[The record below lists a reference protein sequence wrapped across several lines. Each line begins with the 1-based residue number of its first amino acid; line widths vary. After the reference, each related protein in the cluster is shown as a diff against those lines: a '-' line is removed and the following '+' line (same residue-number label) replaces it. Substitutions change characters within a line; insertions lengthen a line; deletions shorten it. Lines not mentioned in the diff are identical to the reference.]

1 MTWGL
6 TPASAGMTASLT
18 MSDLDVIREARD
30 YLAGLI
36 EQSEKFDPVPWAVE
50 AGPEGSVIVGFTKG
64 PITWDDHG
72 GQVFEDPTAHLIVA
86 LRAAA
91 PPLIEALDSAI
102 AWQEDESM
110 YSDEWPWVEHVNTAK
125 AILATKGRDDE

>member
-1 MTWGL
+1 
-6 TPASAGMTASLT
+6 

-36 EQSEKFDPVPWAVE
+36 EKSDVLDPASWAVE
-50 AGPEGSVIVGFTKG
+50 AGPECSAVVGFTKK

-72 GQVFEDPTAHLIVA
+72 GEVFGDPTARLIVA

-91 PPLIEALDSAI
+91 PLLTEALDTAITWQDDDPDEFLRASAWD
-102 AWQEDESM
+102 A
-110 YSDEWPWVEHVNTAK
+110 AR
-125 AILATKGRDDE
+125 AILATKGQDR

>member
-1 MTWGL
+1 
-6 TPASAGMTASLT
+6 

-36 EQSEKFDPVPWAVE
+36 EKSDVLDPASWAVE
-50 AGPEGSVIVGFTKG
+50 AGTEGSAIVGFTKK

-72 GQVFEDPTAHLIVA
+72 GEVFEDPTARLVVA

-91 PPLIEALDSAI
+91 PLLIEALDSAI
-102 AWQEDESM
+102 AWQEDGSM
-110 YSDEWPWVEHVNTAK
+110 YSDDFLWASHADAAR
-125 AILATKGRDDE
+125 AILATKGQE